1 LLFSVLRSLKWIDT
15 DQAWDMRERA
25 MSLTSK
31 NTYSYRTLL
40 QSLVGL
46 DSDRA
51 WDMRDE
57 IFEDSDLLAS
67 SRDVES
73 VCYYL
78 AGLDGDRAWELRL
91 NLIKRWFIG
100 AVVGSL
106 GRLDTDRA
114 WKIRLY
120 CLRNAIDINNVL
132 IGMSG
137 GSHSV

>member
-1 LLFSVLRSLKWIDT
+1 
-15 DQAWDMRERA
+15 MRERA

-91 NLIKRWFIG
+91 NLIKR
-100 AVVGSL
+100 
-106 GRLDTDRA
+106 
-114 WKIRLY
+114 
-120 CLRNAIDINNVL
+120 
-132 IGMSG
+132 
-137 GSHSV
+137 